1 MMKIA
6 VIGANGKAGKLIAN
20 EAVKRGFDVTAI
32 VRSENQSQAQHVLQK
47 DLFALTREDLQGFDA
62 VVDAFGV
69 CNVEQYPFHI
79 TSLRHIA
86 DLVE

>member
-32 VRSENQSQAQHVLQK
+32 VRSENQFPKKVAQLHLVAPVL
-47 DLFALTREDLQGFDA
+47 DA
-62 VVDAFGV
+62 EGLPEGD
-69 CNVEQYPFHI
+69 NY
-79 TSLRHIA
+79 L
-86 DLVE
+86 

>member
-47 DLFALTREDLQGFDA
+47 DIFALTREDLLGFDA
-62 VVDAFGV
+62 LVNAF
-69 CNVEQYPFHI
+69 
-79 TSLRHIA
+79 
-86 DLVE
+86 

>member
-1 MMKIA
+1 MKIA

-47 DLFALTREDLQGFDA
+47 DIFALTREDLQ
-62 VVDAFGV
+62 
-69 CNVEQYPFHI
+69 
-79 TSLRHIA
+79 
-86 DLVE
+86 